1 MTTVHQTWK
10 RLVAGKFYWKE
21 LLSVLFLLVAF
32 FFFRKEQKELRQVGD
47 ILGSLNV
54 AWLIY
59 GLLLA
64 LVYIVLQGLM
74 YVSSFA
80 AVGGKIPFI
89 HAVELYLKRNLIG
102 VFLPAGGVTSQA
114 FFKSIPEKQGISH
127 TKTNF
132 ASFIFVIAGIISLLI
147 VGIPVIFYLVFQ
159 KGIVGQEDWYFLALA
174 GILSLICWVAVS
186 FYKRRWWYQK
196 LQKFM
201 PQLEVI
207 SNDVRQEKIALKPI
221 MVTLFFSIATELIG
235 ILQVYIAMRAL
246 SPEISLPAAFLGYTI
261 ATVFLMISP
270 FLKGAGAVELSLVY
284 ILTLYHY
291 NTAIATSVTF
301 LYRFFNFWFVLI
313 AGLFSFLLNRQNLFL
328 RIFPSLLIFTLGIV
342 NLLSGLSP
350 AIHWRMH
357 LIEKYIPI
365 DMVHDSNDFVVAAGL
380 ALIVISAFLLRGL
393 RSAWIMALVI
403 SVLSVGAHITKA
415 IDYEEAI
422 FAAIICIIL
431 IVTRKQYRIKSQK
444 NLVQTGIKIAV
455 GVWLTGIVFGI
466 VGFYFMTK
474 KNFGINLTLLE
485 SAKATLQNFIL
496 LSTDLTPQTKLAKG
510 FIRVLN
516 VMGIGS
522 LAFLAYTVLKPFV
535 YRNEEEAAIIDR
547 AKKWVIAFGNS
558 AVDYFKTYPDKF
570 IYTTTNIEGFISYKV
585 ANDFAIVLGTP
596 VCADQIRAAQL
607 IRSFESEMN
616 NNGLK
621 QAYYRVDKEYLP
633 FFQSLGKRYLP
644 IGQEAIVDIATFSME
659 GKSRQNLR
667 TARNQLSKK
676 GYQCKI
682 CAPPVPGNIIQ
693 QLKAVSDNWLIKTNR
708 KEMVFS
714 QGMFMEEEIKK
725 HTVIYLES
733 PDKSIIAFLD
743 IIPSFKPGEAR
754 YDLIR
759 KSDKAENGS
768 IEYLTVA
775 LIDYCKSKGY
785 QWLNMGMAPMSGID
799 MPKNF
804 RERSIKFAYEKIK
817 RFQHYKGLRFAKE
830 KFDPS
835 WDNKYL
841 IYDHHFDLLVL
852 PGALNKVMSEF

>member
-10 RLVAGKFYWKE
+10 RLTTGKFYWKE
-21 LLSVLFLLVAF
+21 LLSILFLLVAF
-32 FFFRKEQKELRQVGD
+32 FFFRKEQKELRQVSD
-47 ILGSLNV
+47 ILSSLNP

-64 LVYIVLQGLM
+64 LLFIVLQGLM

-80 AVGGKIPFI
+80 AVGGKISFI
-89 HAVELYLKRNLIG
+89 NAVELYLKRNLIG

-132 ASFIFVIAGIISLLI
+132 ASFIFVIAGILSLII
-147 VGIPVIFYLVFQ
+147 VGIPVIFYLIFQ
-159 KGIVGQEDWYFLALA
+159 KGMVGQEDWYFLALA
-174 GILSLICWVAVS
+174 ALLSLICWAAVS
-186 FYKRRWWYQK
+186 FYKKGWWHKK
-196 LQKFM
+196 LLRLI

-207 SNDVRQEKIALKPI
+207 TNDIRQEEIALRPI
-221 MVTLFFSIATELIG
+221 IITLLLSIGTELVG
-235 ILQVYIAMRAL
+235 ILQLYIAMRAL
-246 SPEISLPAAFLGYTI
+246 SPETSFPAAFLGYTI
-261 ATVFLMISP
+261 ATIFLVISP

-284 ILTLYHY
+284 ILTLYNY
-291 NTAIATSVTF
+291 NTAVATSVTF

-313 AGLFSFLLNRQNLFL
+313 AGLFSFLLNKQNLFL
-328 RIFPSLLIFTLGIV
+328 RIFPSILIFTLGIV

-357 LIEKYIPI
+357 LIEEYIPI

-403 SVLSVGAHITKA
+403 SVLSVVAHITKA

-422 FAAIICIIL
+422 FAAVICIIL
-431 IVTRKQYRIKSQK
+431 MVTRKQYRVKSQK

-455 GVWLTGIVFGI
+455 GVWLTGILFGI
-466 VGFYFMTK
+466 IGFYFMTK

-485 SAKATLQNFIL
+485 SIKATFQNFIL
-496 LSTDLTPQTKLAKG
+496 LSTDLAPQTKLAKG

-535 YRNEEEAAIIDR
+535 YQNEEETTIIDK
-547 AKKWVIAFGNS
+547 AKKWIIAFGNS

-570 IYTTTNIEGFISYKV
+570 IYTTTGIEGFISYKV

-596 VCADQIRAAQL
+596 VCANQVQATQL

-616 NNGLK
+616 DNGLK
-621 QAYYRVDKEYLP
+621 QAYYRIDEQYLP

-644 IGQEAIVDIATFSME
+644 IGQEAIVDLKNFSLE
-659 GKSRQNLR
+659 GKNRQSLR
-667 TARNQLSKK
+667 TAKNQLSKK

-682 CAPPVPGNIIQ
+682 CEPPVPGNIIQ
-693 QLKAVSDNWLIKTNR
+693 QLKVVSDNWLAKNNR
-708 KEMVFS
+708 KEMSFS
-714 QGMFMEEEIKK
+714 QGMFIEEEIKQ
-725 HTVIYLES
+725 HTIIYLES
-733 PDKSIIAFLD
+733 PDKSILAFLD
-743 IIPSFKPGEAR
+743 LIPSFKPGEAR

-759 KSDKAENGS
+759 KLDKSENGS
-768 IEYLTVA
+768 IEYLMVA
-775 LIDYCKSKGY
+775 LIDYCKDKGY
-785 QWLNMGMAPMSGID
+785 LWLNMGMAPMSGID
-799 MPKNF
+799 TPKNF
-804 RERSIKFAYEKIK
+804 RERSIKFAYERIK

-830 KFDPS
+830 KFNPI
-835 WDNKYL
+835 WDSKYL